1 MSRIGKKPIL
11 VPEKVIVEISETT
24 VNAKGPK
31 GELSRDYDGKIISI
45 VQNDNSI
52 VVSLLNPTQGA
63 YFGLMRQLVN
73 NIVVGVS
80 EGFDKKL
87 EINGVGYRAQVQ
99 GKKLIL
105 NVGYS
110 HPVEMPIPETITV
123 TVDDNTKIT
132 VHGPNKELV
141 GQFSAKIRKQRPPEP
156 YQGKGIKYSTETIR
170 RKVGKTG
177 A

>member
-1 MSRIGKKPIL
+1 MSRIGKKPIS
-11 VPEKVIVEISETT
+11 VPEKVTVEISDTT
-24 VNAKGPK
+24 VKAKGPK
-31 GELSRDYDGKIISI
+31 GELSRDYNSKIISI

-52 VVSLLNPTQGA
+52 VVSLLNPEQEA
-63 YFGLMRQLVN
+63 YYGLMRQLVN

-80 EGFDKKL
+80 EGFNKKL

-110 HPVEMPIPETITV
+110 HPVEMAIPETLTV
-123 TVDDNTKIT
+123 TVDDNTKLT

-141 GQFSAKIRKQRPPEP
+141 GQFSAEIRKQRPPEP
-156 YQGKGIKYSTETIR
+156 YQGKGIKYSDETIR

>member
-1 MSRIGKKPIL
+1 MSRIGKKPIS
-11 VPEKVIVEISETT
+11 VPEKVIVEISDTI
-24 VNAKGPK
+24 VKAKGPK

-52 VVSLLNPTQGA
+52 VVSLLNPAQGA

-73 NIVVGVS
+73 NIIVGVS
-80 EGFDKKL
+80 QGFDKKL

-110 HPVEMPIPETITV
+110 HPVEMPIPETIAV
-123 TVDDNTKIT
+123 KVDDNTKIT

-141 GQFSAKIRKQRPPEP
+141 GQFSAKIRQQRPPEP
-156 YQGKGIKYSTETIR
+156 YQGKGIKYATETIR

>member
-1 MSRIGKKPIL
+1 MSRIGKKPIS
-11 VPEKVIVEISETT
+11 VPEKVTVEISDTT
-24 VNAKGPK
+24 VKAKGPK

-52 VVSLLNPTQGA
+52 VVSLLNPDQGA

-110 HPVEMPIPETITV
+110 HPVEMAIPETIKV
-123 TVDDNTKIT
+123 TVDENTKIT
-132 VHGPNKELV
+132 VYGPNKELV
-141 GQFSAKIRKQRPPEP
+141 GQFSAEIRKKRPPEP